1 MTLIIDMPQFI
12 NYNACATCALILA
25 ALGVVPFGDFGRLGR
40 GLLALTGTGCG
51 LVPRAP
57 ALGLGVLGGA
67 TGPSSLLPW

>member
-40 GLLALTGTGCG
+40 GLLALT
-51 LVPRAP
+51 
-57 ALGLGVLGGA
+57 
-67 TGPSSLLPW
+67 